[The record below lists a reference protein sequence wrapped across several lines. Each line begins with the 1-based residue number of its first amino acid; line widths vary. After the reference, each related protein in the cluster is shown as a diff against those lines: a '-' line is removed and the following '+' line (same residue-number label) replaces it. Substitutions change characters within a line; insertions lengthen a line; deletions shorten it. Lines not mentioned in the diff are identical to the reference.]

1 MQVRQPH
8 YKQRRINSLAHT
20 KWNCKYHIVFAPKY
34 RRKIIYGQLKR
45 DIANIL
51 SMLCKRKGVK
61 IVEAEVCPDHIHML
75 VEIPPSISVSSFVG
89 YLKGKSTLMIF
100 ERHANFKYKY
110 GDRHFWCRGYYVDTV
125 EKMRKRLKSIFEI
138 S

>member
-1 MQVRQPH
+1 MD
-8 YKQRRINSLAHT
+8 INSLAHT

-51 SMLCKRKGVK
+51 SMLCKRKGAK

-75 VEIPPSISVSSFVG
+75 VEIPPSISVSGFVG
-89 YLKGKSTLMIF
+89 YLKGKV
-100 ERHANFKYKY
+100 R
-110 GDRHFWCRGYYVDTV
+110 
-125 EKMRKRLKSIFEI
+125 
-138 S
+138 

>member
-1 MQVRQPH
+1 MD
-8 YKQRRINSLAHT
+8 INSLAHT

-89 YLKGKSTLMIF
+89 YLKGKSTLIKGNHSCLCDFSFYNLLFFIYASSLASSFTSFLTRPYICM
-100 ERHANFKYKY
+100 Y
-110 GDRHFWCRGYYVDTV
+110 
-125 EKMRKRLKSIFEI
+125 L
-138 S
+138 

>member
-1 MQVRQPH
+1 MD
-8 YKQRRINSLAHT
+8 INSLAHT
-20 KWNCKYHIVFAPKY
+20 KWNCKYHIVLHQSIA
-34 RRKIIYGQLKR
+34 RKIIYGQLKR

-75 VEIPPSISVSSFVG
+75 EEIPPSISVSSFVG

-100 ERHANFKYKY
+100 EETSEFK
-110 GDRHFWCRGYYVDTV
+110 
-125 EKMRKRLKSIFEI
+125 I
-138 S
+138 